1 MMWLR
6 CLSSSPISTIDLLGN
21 LGQVTYPFWIS
32 ASSFVKCKL
41 GFRWPFRLFPDLNIT
56 ILQTNSSKWPVRLI
70 SPLTII
76 YLKKPIYGCSLK
88 LSYYYSVWIFWRWP
102 CSLLYWR
109 QLYFYRSFIYS
120 EFLFPPLKLFLM
132 PGSCRGLCTNSWEN
146 IQNKNGIRKGRG
158 MKRGNEFCPFSS
170 VAKRI
175 KFIDF

>member
-1 MMWLR
+1 MAGYIDFSTNNYLSEETNLWMQSKIVTLLL
-6 CLSSSPISTIDLLGN
+6 CLNPLKMTMFSVI
-21 LGQVTYPFWIS
+21 LGQLCFYTY
-32 ASSFVKCKL
+32 
-41 GFRWPFRLFPDLNIT
+41 
-56 ILQTNSSKWPVRLI
+56 
-70 SPLTII
+70 
-76 YLKKPIYGCSLK
+76 
-88 LSYYYSVWIFWRWP
+88 
-102 CSLLYWR
+102 
-109 QLYFYRSFIYS
+109 FIYS